1 MNSEE
6 IVTICHVFDA
16 IFGNVLLSEP
26 RKVENLENIY
36 EIIDGNGKEEEQA
49 INRLK
54 IQLKIDEEIE
64 PVEFFEKLCELLPKF
79 TTERFRFQIITN
91 LSCKNCCDKNCKT
104 IFNHK
109 TFHLMFST
117 ELKTGKKIEDSIM
130 EDLEKRKKKICFE
143 NVEALQKIK
152 QSSHFLI
159 YNSGKELISLDR
171 SMIFDFGGEQM
182 VLRKCV
188 FIENDEIRIA
198 EEEQL
203 AEIKDKEILFLAF
216 SREHLLQFLLDEYM
230 SRMD

>member
-1 MNSEE
+1 
-6 IVTICHVFDA
+6 
-16 IFGNVLLSEP
+16 
-26 RKVENLENIY
+26 
-36 EIIDGNGKEEEQA
+36 
-49 INRLK
+49 
-54 IQLKIDEEIE
+54 
-64 PVEFFEKLCELLPKF
+64 
-79 TTERFRFQIITN
+79 
-91 LSCKNCCDKNCKT
+91 
-104 IFNHK
+104 
-109 TFHLMFST
+109 
-117 ELKTGKKIEDSIM
+117 M